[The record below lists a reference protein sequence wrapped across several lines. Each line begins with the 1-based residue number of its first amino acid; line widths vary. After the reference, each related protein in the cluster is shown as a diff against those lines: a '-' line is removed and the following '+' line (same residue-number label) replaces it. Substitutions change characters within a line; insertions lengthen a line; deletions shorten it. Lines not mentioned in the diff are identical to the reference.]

1 MNNQVLEHAYWSAH
15 AEHRHGQPGTE
26 RREIYEGSITI
37 STISLL
43 PSESKNCFRE
53 YEIVIQ
59 SKKTSNIFESSCD
72 LEIDLSKN

>member
-1 MNNQVLEHAYWSAH
+1 MQSIDTGSQV
-15 AEHRHGQPGTE
+15 Q
-26 RREIYEGSITI
+26 REKGDEGSFTI

-43 PSESKNCFRE
+43 LSESKNSFRE